1 MWTHLL
7 GTDLTRWILAARC
20 PPGALKSYYRVDTPT
35 ADTPYTRA
43 EFLAVDI
50 ETTGLSRDDEIVSIG
65 FVPVIEGRVRLA
77 GAEHLLVRPSRPVGD
92 AAAKVHGLLDDRL
105 AAAGPLSEAL
115 ARLLAAL
122 AGRIPIAHHVEVERA
137 FLSRAC
143 RTLHGHPLVT
153 PWVDTLALARRNGT
167 RGNAVLGAGEL
178 RLSACRRRRGLPRH
192 RSHDALADALAC
204 AELFLAEAAA
214 CSGKAPARLRDLL

>member
-1 MWTHLL
+1 MWTRLF

-20 PPGALKSYYRVDTPT
+20 PPGPLKSYYRVDTPT

-50 ETTGLSRDDEIVSIG
+50 ETTGLARDDEIVSIG

-77 GAEHLLVRPSRPVGD
+77 AAERLLVRPGRPVGD

-105 AAAGPLSEAL
+105 AAAGPLDAAL

-122 AGRIPIAHHVEVERA
+122 AGRIPIAHHAAVERA

-143 RTLHGHPLVT
+143 RAAYGHPLVT
-153 PWVDTLALARRNGT
+153 PWVDTLALAKRNGT
-167 RGNAVLGAGEL
+167 RGNAVLASGEL
-178 RLSACRRRRGLPRH
+178 RLSSCRRRRGLPRH

-214 CSGKAPARLRDLL
+214 CSGKAPAPLRDLL